1 MLASQYLLIFWP
13 ISFSHLNGSEVNYDL
28 GLYFTDDVEHLF
40 LNQFLSV
47 LKCSLEKH
55 LFRLFTIS
63 ILGCFIYYWTV
74 IFAGVFW
81 RQLPYQIYDLQIFYA
96 SV

>member
-40 LNQFLSV
+40 
-47 LKCSLEKH
+47 
-55 LFRLFTIS
+55 
-63 ILGCFIYYWTV
+63 
-74 IFAGVFW
+74 
-81 RQLPYQIYDLQIFYA
+81 
-96 SV
+96 